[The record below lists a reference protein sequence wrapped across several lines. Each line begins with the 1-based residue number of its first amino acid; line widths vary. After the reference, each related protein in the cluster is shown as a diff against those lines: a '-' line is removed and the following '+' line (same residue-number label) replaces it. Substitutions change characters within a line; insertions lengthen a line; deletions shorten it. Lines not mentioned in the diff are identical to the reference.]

1 MSVGK
6 MNFALVRAVMM
17 GAFIIGM
24 LALPIPLFSQN
35 CPLCYTQAARSSAR
49 LLQSLRSGILILI
62 IPPMFMSMG
71 ITMLAYRKRNQFR
84 QNEGPETEQ

>member
-6 MNFALVRAVMM
+6 MSFGSVRAVLMA
-17 GAFIIGM
+17 AFIIGM

-35 CPLCYTQAARSSAR
+35 CPLCYTQAARSSVR

-62 IPPMFMSMG
+62 IPPMFMSVG
-71 ITMLAYRKRNQFR
+71 ITVLAYRKRNQFR
-84 QNEGPETEQ
+84 EDERPETEG